1 MNLDQ
6 YQPYWNEVSEPML
19 AKMRELH
26 EKLGTLLPAKFSITP
41 PVECT
46 AADEFYISM
55 DIRHADDA
63 SVAIIGLDFKLTDG
77 DLRDGEG
84 LGILLD
90 LTGYSGI
97 VMGGYAPDNY
107 TPDVFTDDVMELVQ
121 RVDDLPV
128 DELAAYCIEALEN
141 PYLVEAL
148 RNDGITL

>member
-26 EKLGTLLPAKFSITP
+26 EKLCTLLPAKFTLSA

-46 AADEFYISM
+46 DADEFYISM
-55 DIRHADDA
+55 DIRNEAVEPYA
-63 SVAIIGLDFKLTDG
+63 VIGLDFKLTDG
-77 DLRDGEG
+77 DMRGGDG

-90 LTGYSGI
+90 LTGYSGL
-97 VMGGYAPDNY
+97 VMGGYAPANY
-107 TPDVFTDDVMELVQ
+107 TPDVFTTDVPELVR

-128 DELAAYCIEALEN
+128 DKLAAYCIEALEN
-141 PYLVEAL
+141 PYLLEAL
-148 RNDGITL
+148 SKDGITL